1 MSIRYVNLRDL
12 PCKELEEQCSLLLV
26 KRSEKSGKAADGG
39 DGSVEGVGRRNLARG
54 LMLMSEPTSMQGN
67 EEADGAVL
75 WSDCMSWRKR

>member
-12 PCKELEEQCSLLLV
+12 PCKELEEQCSLLLA

-54 LMLMSEPTSMQGN
+54 LMLMSEPTVN
-67 EEADGAVL
+67 ARE
-75 WSDCMSWRKR
+75 